1 MEPTAEISS
10 DSSNGRRGRRRLP
23 HELGDTDGPARGTV
37 DPLAGGPMP
46 LLDAR
51 AAGRLLGVPDT
62 WLLAQARDGR
72 IPHHRLGRYVRFSA
86 ADLHDW
92 LVENRF
98 DPDPLADRRRRP
110 RS

>member
-1 MEPTAEISS
+1 MA
-10 DSSNGRRGRRRLP
+10 
-23 HELGDTDGPARGTV
+23 GPVRATL
-37 DPLAGGPMP
+37 DPPIGGPMP

-51 AAGRLLGVPDT
+51 AAGRLLGVPYT

-86 ADLHDW
+86 VDLQEW
-92 LVENRF
+92 LAENRF